1 MAYTKHFV
9 VRWSEC
15 DANGHLRNTAYS
27 EYGIETRMSFLA
39 EHGFPYRRFVEHAIG
54 PVIQREEIDY
64 LHELHL
70 GELVEVDF
78 RGLGISPDGAR
89 FKLCHDFQKPGGR
102 KVARIV
108 ITGGW
113 IDLRRRKLA
122 PPPQELIDILAHLDR
137 GETYEELPNAK
148 KPEE

>member
-27 EYGIETRMSFLA
+27 EYGIETRMSFLS
-39 EHGFPYRRFVEHAIG
+39 EQGFPYARFVEHAIG

-70 GELVEVDF
+70 GDGVEVDF
-78 RGLGISPDGAR
+78 RGMGMSRDGAR
-89 FKLCHDFQKPGGR
+89 FKLRHEFFRPGGR
-102 KVARIV
+102 LVARIV
-108 ITGGW
+108 IAGGW
-113 IDLRRRKLA
+113 MDLRRRKLTS
-122 PPPQELIDILAHLDR
+122 PPEDLVRTLASLER
-137 GETYEELPNAK
+137 VEPYEELADAK
-148 KPEE
+148 KREG

>member
-1 MAYTKHFV
+1 MAYTKQFT

-15 DANGHLRNTAYS
+15 DANGHLRNTGYS

-39 EHGFPYRRFVEHAIG
+39 ENGFPYARFVEHALG

-70 GELVEVDF
+70 GDVVEVDF
-78 RGLGISPDGAR
+78 KALGASPDGAR
-89 FKLCHDFQKPGGR
+89 FKLSHDFQKAGR
-102 KVARIV
+102 RVARIV

-113 IDLRRRKLA
+113 MDLRHRRLA
-122 PPPQELIDILAHLDR
+122 PPPEELIRILGTLEK
-137 GETYEELPNAK
+137 GEPYEELPNAK
-148 KPEE
+148 KREG